1 MVNFENWIVDYIKKH
16 HQKTATMTSR
26 LIEDLEMDS
35 LDLVDL
41 EMSLEDIVDLDT
53 KSLDFK
59 RIKTIGDLIKV
70 LELRFQKYG
79 KV

>member
-1 MVNFENWIVDYIKKH
+1 MVNFETWVIDYIKKY
-16 HQKTATMTSR
+16 HQQTATRSSR

-41 EMSLEDIVDLDT
+41 EMSLEEIVNLDT

-59 RIKTIGDLIKV
+59 RIKTVGDLVNI
-70 LELRFQKYG
+70 LESRFKKYG

>member
-1 MVNFENWIVDYIKKH
+1 MVNFETWVLDYIKKY
-16 HQKTATMTSR
+16 HQQTATMNSR

-41 EMSLEDIVDLDT
+41 EMSLEEIVNLDT

-59 RIKTIGDLIKV
+59 RIKTVGDLVAI
-70 LELRFQKYG
+70 LESRFKKYG